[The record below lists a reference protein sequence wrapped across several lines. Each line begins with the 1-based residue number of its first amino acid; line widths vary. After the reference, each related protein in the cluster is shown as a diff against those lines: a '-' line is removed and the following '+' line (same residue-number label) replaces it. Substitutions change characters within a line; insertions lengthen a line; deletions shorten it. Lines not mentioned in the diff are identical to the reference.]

1 MRKRIR
7 LILIACLT
15 VSTLV
20 GCGKK
25 EAPEQIEIGSVAGLI
40 AKEGENVEPIVEEKE
55 NEIPEN
61 IDVESLVVN
70 SLRDVTKV
78 KYKTTVNITTKEAR
92 VSKFENNTIENEDS
106 GLSDTSISANS
117 TEQETSEKISANDIE
132 TTETSDTIVENEK
145 DIVVDDTTEIKDTK
159 VTETKVET
167 EVATNI
173 VETEDNETNVS
184 DEELEI
190 NPLENEENLEVN
202 PLDIEESESWLAKED
217 TNYCISVNYTT
228 EMDTANAKQ
237 YGEYRIFLPDRDDTK
252 EIAKYQN
259 YNVEPSIEYVVKSV
273 IETDEEENSKLVD
286 KWYTQDTQ
294 FTGFRLFKDIV
305 KNSEIVSY
313 TENAKQY
320 VITTN
325 VAKDYIKAL
334 DMTNEIVDLLYAKES
349 KIPVTYYI
357 DKETELLSRIVFT
370 VDENLNIFGDRVI
383 DSCNYSIAFEKYN
396 SINSVLIPDTITLN
410 AEDISLYVEPTE
422 EELNSLVEENKLV
435 DDLIA
440 DKEEIE
446 DEEKS
451 TDKEETDTAIEDT
464 KNKKDTED
472 TEYTTDN
479 KVDTTKDTDS
489 KEKKVKNK

>member
-1 MRKRIR
+1 MRKRIS
-7 LILIACLT
+7 LILITCLT

-20 GCGKK
+20 GCGKQ
-25 EAPEQIEIGSVAGLI
+25 EATEQIEIGSVAGLI
-40 AKEGENVEPIVEEKE
+40 AKEGENVEPVIEEEKE

-70 SLRDVTKV
+70 CLRDVTKV

-92 VSKFENNTIENEDS
+92 VSKFEDNTTENEGS
-106 GLSDTSISANS
+106 WLSDTSISENS
-117 TEQETSEKISANDIE
+117 TEQETSEEISDTDIE
-132 TTETSDTIVENEK
+132 TTETSDTIVE
-145 DIVVDDTTEIKDTK
+145 TEESEDTK
-159 VTETKVET
+159 VSEPKEESKEET
-167 EVATNI
+167 ETNI
-173 VETEDNETNVS
+173 VETEDNETNDSDNV
-184 DEELEI
+184 DEE
-190 NPLENEENLEVN
+190 LENEENLEVN
-202 PLDIEESESWLAKED
+202 TLDNEESESWLAKED
-217 TNYCISVNYTT
+217 TNYCINVNYTT
-228 EMDTANAKQ
+228 EIDTANAKQ
-237 YGEYRIFLPDRDDTK
+237 YGKHRVFLPDRDDTK

-273 IETDEEENSKLVD
+273 IETDEEENRKLVD

-294 FTGFRLFKDIV
+294 FTGFRLFKDIL
-305 KNSEIVSY
+305 KNSELVSY

-435 DDLIA
+435 DNLIV

-451 TDKEETDTAIEDT
+451 TDEDSDIEDT
-464 KNKKDTED
+464 
-472 TEYTTDN
+472 DN
-479 KVDTTKDTDS
+479 
-489 KEKKVKNK
+489 KEKKVKDK

>member
-1 MRKRIR
+1 MRKRIS

-25 EAPEQIEIGSVAGLI
+25 ETPEQIEIGSVAGLI
-40 AKEGENVEPIVEEKE
+40 AKEGENVEPVVEEKE

-70 SLRDVTKV
+70 SLKDVTKV

-92 VSKFENNTIENEDS
+92 VSKFENNTTENEDS
-106 GLSDTSISANS
+106 WLSDTSISENS
-117 TEQETSEKISANDIE
+117 TEQETSEEISGNDIE
-132 TTETSDTIVENEK
+132 STETSDTIVENE
-145 DIVVDDTTEIKDTK
+145 EIKDTK
-159 VTETKVET
+159 VSETKEET
-167 EVATNI
+167 EIATNI
-173 VETEDNETNVS
+173 VETEDNKDNETNDS

-190 NPLENEENLEVN
+190 NLLEDEEDLEVN
-202 PLDIEESESWLAKED
+202 PLDNEESESWLTKED
-217 TNYCISVNYTT
+217 INYCISVNYTT

-237 YGEYRIFLPDRDDTK
+237 YGKYRVFLPDRDDTK

-294 FTGFRLFKDIV
+294 FTGFRLFKDIL

-334 DMTNEIVDLLYAKES
+334 DMTNEIVDLLYGKES

-357 DKETELLSRIVFT
+357 DKETELLSRIVLT

-435 DDLIA
+435 DDLIV

-451 TDKEETDTAIEDT
+451 TDEDTDIEDT
-464 KNKKDTED
+464 KGKKDTETT
-472 TEYTTDN
+472 TES
-479 KVDTTKDTDS
+479 KVDSTKTTDS
-489 KEKKVKNK
+489 KEKKVKDK

>member
-1 MRKRIR
+1 MRKRIS

-25 EAPEQIEIGSVAGLI
+25 EAQEQIEIGSVAGLI
-40 AKEGENVEPIVEEKE
+40 AKEGENVEPVVVEEKE

-78 KYKTTVNITTKEAR
+78 KYKTTVNITTKETR
-92 VSKFENNTIENEDS
+92 VSKFENNTTENEDS
-106 GLSDTSISANS
+106 WLSDTSISANS
-117 TEQETSEKISANDIE
+117 TEQETSEEISGNDIE

-145 DIVVDDTTEIKDTK
+145 DIVVDETTESKDTK
-159 VTETKVET
+159 VSETKVET
-167 EVATNI
+167 EIATNI
-173 VETEDNETNVS
+173 VETEDNETN
-184 DEELEI
+184 EELEI
-190 NPLENEENLEVN
+190 NLLENEENLEVN
-202 PLDIEESESWLAKED
+202 PLENEESESWLAKED

-237 YGEYRIFLPDRDDTK
+237 YGKYRVFLPNRDDTK

-286 KWYTQDTQ
+286 KWYKQDTQ

-435 DDLIA
+435 DDLIV

-451 TDKEETDTAIEDT
+451 TDEDTDIEDT
-464 KNKKDTED
+464 KGKKDTE
-472 TEYTTDN
+472 TTTDS
-479 KVDTTKDTDS
+479 KVDSTKTTDS
-489 KEKKVKNK
+489 KEKKVKDK

>member
-1 MRKRIR
+1 MRKRIS
-7 LILIACLT
+7 LILITCLT

-20 GCGKK
+20 GCGKQ
-25 EAPEQIEIGSVAGLI
+25 EATEQIEIGSVAGLI
-40 AKEGENVEPIVEEKE
+40 AKEGENVEPVIEEEKE

-70 SLRDVTKV
+70 CLRDVTKV

-92 VSKFENNTIENEDS
+92 VSKFEDNTTENDGSWLSGTDIE
-106 GLSDTSISANS
+106 T
-117 TEQETSEKISANDIE
+117 TETSEEISDTDIE
-132 TTETSDTIVENEK
+132 TTETSDTIVE
-145 DIVVDDTTEIKDTK
+145 TEEGEDTK
-159 VTETKVET
+159 VSETKEENKEET
-167 EVATNI
+167 ETNI
-173 VETEDNETNVS
+173 VETEDNETNDS
-184 DEELEI
+184 DNADEE
-190 NPLENEENLEVN
+190 LENEENLEVN
-202 PLDIEESESWLAKED
+202 PLDNEESESWLTKED
-217 TNYCISVNYTT
+217 INYCISVNYTT

-237 YGEYRIFLPDRDDTK
+237 YGKYRVFLPDRDDTK

-273 IETDEEENSKLVD
+273 IETDEEGNSKLVD

-294 FTGFRLFKDIV
+294 FTGFRLFKDIL
-305 KNSEIVSY
+305 KNSELVSY

-435 DDLIA
+435 DDLIV

-451 TDKEETDTAIEDT
+451 TDEDSDIEDT
-464 KNKKDTED
+464 
-472 TEYTTDN
+472 DN
-479 KVDTTKDTDS
+479 
-489 KEKKVKNK
+489 KEKKVKDK